1 MHLSYRTISRISC
14 VLLASSFPFLTLAAP
29 QAETVALSDAGQKF
43 EARYANA
50 QKSLLADIEKSLPK
64 FDARIMTDFKRA
76 REAAKAAEKTALEAQ
91 QALGLL
97 ATAQALIGHA
107 KGKWIGGAE
116 KSIAAAEAALK
127 IASTDAEREAANKE
141 IAKWQANKEEGLKA
155 LKERQE
161 NYDKLKKD
169 EKNLIHNNDAA
180 REALAIAKAAE
191 ATASKKLLDTAG
203 KIIASDT
210 LDAKLMTCIILVDA
224 TPASLAAFAE
234 KSPEQAAMIDK
245 LFADAPTMK
254 QMLEAGGAKFGKYTS
269 ALEIHAAIQKISTK
283 PSDPVL
289 QRLALATSLEHAKQ
303 IEQSNAVDQ
312 TGAAATVDPVKRYVH
327 YEKAYLAGELDA
339 AFASLN
345 TWQMRMVVGCDAPD
359 EILTWGRQMLR
370 TYRPDH

>member
-29 QAETVALSDAGQKF
+29 QAEAVALSDAGQKF

-50 QKSLLADIEKSLPK
+50 LKSLRADVEKALPK

-127 IASTDAEREAANKE
+127 KASTDAEREAANKE

-161 NYDKLKKD
+161 NYDKIKKP
-169 EKNLIHNNDAA
+169 H
-180 REALAIAKAAE
+180 
-191 ATASKKLLDTAG
+191 S
-203 KIIASDT
+203 
-210 LDAKLMTCIILVDA
+210 
-224 TPASLAAFAE
+224 
-234 KSPEQAAMIDK
+234 Q
-245 LFADAPTMK
+245 
-254 QMLEAGGAKFGKYTS
+254 
-269 ALEIHAAIQKISTK
+269 
-283 PSDPVL
+283 
-289 QRLALATSLEHAKQ
+289 
-303 IEQSNAVDQ
+303 
-312 TGAAATVDPVKRYVH
+312 
-327 YEKAYLAGELDA
+327 
-339 AFASLN
+339 
-345 TWQMRMVVGCDAPD
+345 
-359 EILTWGRQMLR
+359 
-370 TYRPDH
+370 